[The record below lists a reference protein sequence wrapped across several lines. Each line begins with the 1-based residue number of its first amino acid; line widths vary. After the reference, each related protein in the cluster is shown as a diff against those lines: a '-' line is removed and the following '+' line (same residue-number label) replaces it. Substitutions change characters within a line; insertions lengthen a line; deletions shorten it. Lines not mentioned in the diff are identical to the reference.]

1 MLHLSSYSS
10 DRETGEDGR
19 ILAFAKEIGETLGI
33 PASNFR
39 RIRWVKYVQS
49 DGCAFRSG
57 SLGLSSRM
65 KEKLDPSDWKPLLA
79 SHFIYKKTR
88 RKRLLPTA
96 LKDAAIYVVI
106 FFVGIILVARVLGQ
120 NGGLVALGYSILSF
134 FLFSINRSTQDT
146 KKRKLK
152 ADIEASKTVGKE
164 KFLLLLRKIDS
175 FRMEDVEKAKKKTIL
190 SYFTSRP
197 SITVR
202 INNLSS
208 AKDSSLTLQG

>member
-1 MLHLSSYSS
+1 MGSYDSEREAEE
-10 DRETGEDGR
+10 DRR
-19 ILAFAKEIGETLGI
+19 ILTIAREIGQPLGI
-33 PASNFR
+33 PVSNFQ
-39 RIRWVKYVQS
+39 RIRWVKYVPS
-49 DGCAFRSG
+49 DGCGFGSG
-57 SLGLSSRM
+57 SLGLSLRM

-88 RKRLLPTA
+88 RKGLLPAA

-106 FFVGIILVARVLGQ
+106 LFVGVILVARILGQ
-120 NGGLVALGYSILSF
+120 SGGLVALGYSILSF

-208 AKDSSLTLQG
+208 AKDSSLALQG